1 MKTTLP
7 ESSSERKRIPL
18 YRGVMRYFPAALA
31 EVAQIAQRGNDKH
44 GEAGNTELHHWR
56 GRSGDH
62 ADCILRHLM
71 DLEEDF
77 GCGKGYD
84 ENGVP
89 QVAYLAWR
97 AMALAQEWLEEI
109 EGMPLAPAAKL
120 EESNAD

>member
-1 MKTTLP
+1 M
-7 ESSSERKRIPL
+7 
-18 YRGVMRYFPAALA
+18 YRGVLRYFPAALA

-44 GEAGNTELHHWR
+44 GDTGDDDLYHWR
-56 GRSGDH
+56 GRSSDH
-62 ADCILRHLM
+62 PDCILRHLI

-97 AMALAQEWLEEI
+97 ALALAQEWLEEV
-109 EGMPLAPAAKL
+109 EEMPLAPAAKQ
-120 EESNAD
+120 EDSDAD